1 MDKKGY
7 VMTGT
12 SFLLIIPAVLI
23 SISLLNFVNGGNE
36 INTQSIQS
44 DRISFASED
53 VKRNLPLLAR
63 QSLQNISLEIIEQNK
78 TIENSHEAIK
88 NNLQIQINNLTSH
101 YQDINITCTINSV
114 QTSPQ
119 DSFFI
124 EFNSTLIVIQGHLK
138 QEEHL
143 SDLVSVEGLPDPL
156 PFVKCRAYG
165 PITHNNTRTI
175 YGDSLRSYLA
185 NKSVKNSSFYENA
198 TSPFIIKKCP
208 YDPYLSHGSKNTM
221 KNCEEN
227 GFYHDSKDGSC
238 YLCRLEGKGLCT
250 HFGFEVFVL
259 PAPIAS
265 NNSFIKLEGPC
276 SSDHVIFSENT
287 YPGQSITYNINNG
300 TEYFLFLDNGHQ
312 SKYGVI

>member
-12 SFLLIIPAVLI
+12 SFLLIIPAVLVA
-23 SISLLNFVNGGNE
+23 ISLLNFVNGGND

-44 DRISFASED
+44 DRILFASED
-53 VKRNLPLLAR
+53 VKRNMPLLAR
-63 QSLQNISLEIIEQNK
+63 QSMQNISLEIIEKNK
-78 TIENSHEAIK
+78 TIENSPEAIK
-88 NNLQIQINNLTSH
+88 NHLQLQINNLTSQ
-101 YQDINITCTINSV
+101 YQDFNITCTINSV

-119 DSFFI
+119 DSFLI
-124 EFNSTLIVIQGHLK
+124 EFNSTLIVIKGNLK

-156 PFVKCRAYG
+156 PFLKCRAYG
-165 PITHNNTRTI
+165 SITHNNTRTI

-185 NKSVKNSSFYENA
+185 NKSVKNASFYENA

-208 YDPYLSHGSKNTM
+208 YEPYLSHGSKNTM
-221 KNCEEN
+221 KNCEDN
-227 GFYHDSKDGSC
+227 GFYHDSRDGYC

-265 NNSFIKLEGPC
+265 NNSSIKLEGPC

-287 YPGQSITYNINNG
+287 YPGQSITYYINNG
-300 TEYFLFLDNGHQ
+300 TENFLFLDNGHQ